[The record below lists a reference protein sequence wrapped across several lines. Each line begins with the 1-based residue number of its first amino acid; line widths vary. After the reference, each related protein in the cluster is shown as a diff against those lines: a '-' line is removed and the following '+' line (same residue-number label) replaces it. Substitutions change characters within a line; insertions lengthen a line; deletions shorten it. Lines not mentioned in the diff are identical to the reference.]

1 MGKALEPSPWPANG
15 GFLHEPVETVLK
27 AGTRVDRFGAD
38 AGTFAAPVGTP
49 LSQRAMRQGAENAPY
64 SVFELQQDI
73 TVRGGITAPAFG
85 QPGGGIQYQFPSS
98 MASLLESGAIRRLP

>member
-1 MGKALEPSPWPANG
+1 MAASKRLTPEQIVARLRDAEKMQGPS
-15 GFLHEPVETVLK
+15 T
-27 AGTRVDRFGAD
+27 
-38 AGTFAAPVGTP
+38 
-49 LSQRAMRQGAENAPY
+49 PY

-85 QPGGGIQYQFPSS
+85 QPGGGIQHQFPSS